1 LAATP
6 TQPIA
11 ILSEFDPEDEYRP
24 EPEPEPQAPAWMDG
38 SLRLGIHTS
47 IAGSYL
53 NALESARKLGAN
65 ALQIFSASPRM
76 WQGGVTRIPESDA
89 AAFRARRGDLG
100 LGPLVIHANYLI
112 NLASAQQML
121 RVRSIQAF
129 HDELVRGVALG
140 ADFLVVHPGS
150 CGECSMAQS
159 ISNVIE
165 SVKQASRRNPLG
177 DLRILIENTAGMG
190 TAVGSR
196 LEEIA
201 EILHGLRDAPVA
213 ACLDTA
219 HLFAAGYDIKT
230 ESGLAATLG
239 QIENTISIDNVPVIH
254 INDSKIP
261 LGGRVDRHEHI
272 GHGRIGAE
280 AFARILKHPRLSSTP
295 PEGLAGRA
303 FILET
308 PIDDPGDDRR
318 NIATLWELAGLADS
332 APESEK
338 GFSMLTAKL
347 KVKMDAQRKQQ
358 AAAKKKIANALEA
371 RDEDRKPEHKAI
383 VKAPLKMPAALLTAK
398 AAGTSITNVAAK
410 VQANKPTAGKAKT
423 KSSKTNSR
431 KKG

>member
-6 TQPIA
+6 IQPIA
-11 ILSEFDPEDEYRP
+11 VLAEFDPEDEYRP
-24 EPEPEPQAPAWMDG
+24 EPEPEPQAPSWMDG

-53 NALESARKLGAN
+53 NALDSARKLGAN

-76 WQGGVTRIPESDA
+76 WQGGVTRIAEVDA
-89 AAFRARRGDLG
+89 AAFRAKRAEYG

-140 ADFLVVHPGS
+140 ADFLVVHPGA

-177 DLRILIENTAGMG
+177 NLRILIENTAGMG

-201 EILHGLRDAPVA
+201 EILQGLKDSPVA

-219 HLFAAGYDIKT
+219 HLFAAGYDIKS

-239 QIENTISIDNVPVIH
+239 QIESTIGLDNVPVIH

-272 GHGRIGAE
+272 GHGKIGAD
-280 AFARILKHPRLSSTP
+280 AFERILKHPRLSSAP

-318 NIATLWELAGLADS
+318 NLAALWELAGLADS
-332 APESEK
+332 APEAEK

-358 AAAKKKIANALEA
+358 ASARKKIANALEA
-371 RDEDRKPEHKAI
+371 RDDDRKPEPKAVI
-383 VKAPLKMPAALLTAK
+383 KAPFKKPAAILTAPV
-398 AAGTSITNVAAK
+398 AVSNAGNVTAK
-410 VQANKPTAGKAKT
+410 KSAVKTASKT
-423 KSSKTNSR
+423 KSR

>member
-1 LAATP
+1 LAAT
-6 TQPIA
+6 TIQPIA
-11 ILSEFDPEDEYRP
+11 VLSEFDPEDEYRP
-24 EPEPEPQAPAWMDG
+24 EPEPEPQAPSWMDG

-76 WQGGVTRIPESDA
+76 WQGGVTRIAEVDA
-89 AAFRARRGDLG
+89 AAFRAKRAEYG

-140 ADFLVVHPGS
+140 ADFLVVHPGA
-150 CGECSMAQS
+150 CGECSMPQA
-159 ISNVIE
+159 ISNIIE

-177 DLRILIENTAGMG
+177 NLRILIENTAGMG

-196 LEEIA
+196 LEEVA
-201 EILHGLRDAPVA
+201 EILHGTRDLPVA

-230 ESGLAATLG
+230 ASGLSATLG
-239 QIENTISIDNVPVIH
+239 QIENTIGLDNVPVIH

-261 LGGRVDRHEHI
+261 LGGRVDRHDHI
-272 GHGRIGAE
+272 GHGKIGAE
-280 AFARILKHPRLSSTP
+280 AFERILKHPRLSSTL

-318 NIATLWELAGLADS
+318 NIAALWDLAGLNDV
-332 APESEK
+332 APEAEK

-358 AAAKKKIANALEA
+358 ASAKRKIANALEA
-371 RDEDRKPEHKAI
+371 RDEDRKPEPKAVI
-383 VKAPLKMPAALLTAK
+383 KAPFKKPAEILTAK
-398 AAGTSITNVAAK
+398 VATPAASKLAPKKASGKAAAK
-410 VQANKPTAGKAKT
+410 KT
-423 KSSKTNSR
+423 TR

>member
-1 LAATP
+1 MLGTP
-6 TQPIA
+6 EQPIA
-11 ILSEFDPEDEYRP
+11 VLDQFDPEDEYRP
-24 EPEPEPQAPAWMDG
+24 EPEPEPQAPAWMNG

-76 WQGGVTRIPESDA
+76 WQGAVTRIPDVDA
-89 AAFRARRGDLG
+89 AAFRAKRAEYG

-140 ADFLVVHPGS
+140 ADFLVVHPGA
-150 CGECSMAQS
+150 CGECSMPLA
-159 ISNVIE
+159 IANVIE
-165 SVKQASRRNPLG
+165 SVKQACRRNPLG
-177 DLRILIENTAGMG
+177 NLRILIENTAGMG
-190 TAVGSR
+190 TAIGSR
-196 LEEIA
+196 LEEVA
-201 EILHGLRDAPVA
+201 EILHGTRDLPVA

-230 ESGLAATLG
+230 ESGLSA
-239 QIENTISIDNVPVIH
+239 TISKIESTIGIDNVPVIH

-261 LGGRVDRHEHI
+261 LGGRVDRHEHL
-272 GHGRIGAE
+272 GKGKIGAE
-280 AFARILKHPRLSSTP
+280 AFERILKHPRLSAEP
-295 PEGLAGRA
+295 PEGALGRA

-318 NIATLWELAGLADS
+318 NVAALWELAGLKDS
-332 APESEK
+332 APEPEK

-347 KVKMDAQRKQQ
+347 KVKMDAQRRQQ
-358 AAAKKKIANALEA
+358 ASAKKKIANALEA
-371 RDEDRKPEHKAI
+371 RDEDRKPEPKA
-383 VKAPLKMPAALLTAK
+383 VVTAPFRKPAAILTRRVST
-398 AAGTSITNVAAK
+398 AALSKPAPKKVAAK
-410 VQANKPTAGKAKT
+410 NTAKKT
-423 KSSKTNSR
+423 TR